1 MPSFHSAPFVPHHG
15 CCSAHLSI
23 CHLKPSVS
31 HPIQHPQ
38 SNSTVWYREDGW
50 NSNSSVAGIGSDW
63 FEGAL
68 VRPDL
73 VLSDIA
79 RALNSSAV
87 PKVLH
92 LKSHTRL

>member
-1 MPSFHSAPFVPHHG
+1 M
-15 CCSAHLSI
+15 
-23 CHLKPSVS
+23 
-31 HPIQHPQ
+31 
-38 SNSTVWYREDGW
+38 WRREDGL

-73 VLSDIA
+73 VLSDMA

-87 PKVLH
+87 PQVCGPHDLRE
-92 LKSHTRL
+92 LTVWFVPAWQQSLCLCYRFSLT